1 MLEVN
6 KIEFKYPTIC
16 LSVVDNTI
24 VFTTKKIG
32 SRFFEELSVDSKNS
46 KIWNTINLKI
56 FDNNNIGEFRPEFE
70 FGKYYFEE
78 NYGSFVDTNYLFKK
92 FAINSWS
99 ELFSD
104 KVINNFRFVFIT
116 RNPISRVYTG
126 FFEKVDSILGFLNQ
140 NTNTLFLH
148 RIIDKYF
155 DISNFSNLGSL
166 PQSKID
172 SILNEFAQS
181 VDYKI
186 FNDEH
191 LTLWNIFI
199 YNFIVE
205 NKLEGKVQII
215 DLNDSQRMS
224 IFTKLDQPTN
234 KVWLESWIN
243 NKNNTEYVEQL
254 FKNIQPYMDLEIDT
268 YNKLLKMYY
277 G

>member
-16 LSVVDNTI
+16 LSVVDNII

-32 SRFFEELSVDSKNS
+32 SRFFEELSGRYKTT
-46 KIWNTINLKI
+46 WNTINLKI
-56 FDNNNIGEFRPEFE
+56 FDNNNISGYKQEFD

-78 NYGSFVDTNYLFKK
+78 NYGSFVDSQYLFKK
-92 FAINSWS
+92 FGIDNWS

-104 KVINNFRFVFIT
+104 KVRDNFKFVFIT
-116 RNPISRVYTG
+116 RNPIDRVYTG

-148 RIIDKYF
+148 KIIDKYF
-155 DISNFSNLGSL
+155 DISNFNNLGSL

-205 NKLEGKVQII
+205 NKLEGKIDII
-215 DLNDSQRMS
+215 DLNDSEKMS

-268 YNKLLKMYY
+268 YNKLLKM
-277 G
+277 